1 MLVCQRGNVVVK
13 KTKMLKKNYEFRK
26 VLTKGKPAFG
36 KYIVVFVY
44 KNKKQLF
51 NFLGLA
57 ISAKTCK
64 SVRRNRLKRL
74 IRESYYFYENQMTV
88 GNNMV
93 FLWNKKADPKNV
105 GFHDI
110 KKDMERILHQSEVL

>member
-1 MLVCQRGNVVVK
+1 M
-13 KTKMLKKNYEFRK
+13 
-26 VLTKGKPAFG
+26 TKGKPFFG
-36 KYIVVFVY
+36 KYIVVFIY

-74 IRESYYFYENQMTV
+74 IRESYYFYEDQMTV
-88 GNNMV
+88 GNNIV

-105 GFHDI
+105 GFQDI
-110 KKDMERILHQSEVL
+110 KMDMGRILHKVEVI